1 MKKEYTNCFLVF
13 IMGLKQVERRIRVM
27 QLRCSGYTEV
37 QIADVLGVSERT
49 VRRDLRSSAAEDF
62 VCEFKRRQFKDIEE
76 CEDLKMRLD
85 FRDKMLNKLM
95 PKKVNQTIQGGKT
108 PFVLRMWKPEE
119 EETKDERNK

>member
-1 MKKEYTNCFLVF
+1 
-13 IMGLKQVERRIRVM
+13 MGLKQVERRIRVM

-62 VCEFKRRQFKDIEE
+62 VCELKRRQFKDIEE